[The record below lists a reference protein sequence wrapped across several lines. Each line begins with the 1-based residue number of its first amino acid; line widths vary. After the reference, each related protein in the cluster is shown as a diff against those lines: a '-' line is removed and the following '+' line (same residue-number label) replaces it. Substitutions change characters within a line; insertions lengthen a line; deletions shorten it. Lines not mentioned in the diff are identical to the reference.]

1 MPESLGKYRIAEVLG
16 EGAMGVVYK
25 GYDPGIRRTVA
36 LKTVRRQLLESTEHG
51 LSMAARFRNEAQAAG
66 RLSHPGIVAVYDY
79 GEEGDVA
86 YIAMEFVEGNSL
98 AQYLANKVR
107 FSDSDIVS
115 VVVQLLEALEHAHAN
130 GVWHRDI
137 KPANILMTRDG
148 RIKVADFGIA
158 RVDAAGLTQVG
169 SIVGT
174 PSYMAPEQFLG
185 LEIDHS
191 VDIYGSGVLLYQ
203 LLVGRA
209 PFVGPTES
217 LMYRVVHEA
226 PVLPSAVPG
235 YDRGTRYDL
244 VVATALA
251 KDPRHRY
258 ASAGDFR
265 RALLAA
271 AGQAVAPAVSDE
283 TVVAVPTRRPPAA
296 PSAAGTGSPG
306 PTGMASGS
314 GSVDRPAPAPL
325 DDKVLAQ
332 VELTLARHVGPVAS
346 VMVRRVARGCEDL
359 PTLLARLADQVAN
372 PSAKAAFLE
381 QTTQVTS
388 GGSATRR
395 TSVSAVVTA
404 GSAGSAGTARTS
416 GLATVA
422 RPLDE
427 AVVAQAGK
435 LLAQH
440 IGPIASVLAKRAAA
454 RSPDRQAFYGALTD
468 AVPDAAARERLREAL
483 ARLI

>member
-1 MPESLGKYRIAEVLG
+1 MVSMPESLGKYRIAEVLG

-98 AQYLANKVR
+98 AQYLRYNVR

-115 VVVQLLEALEHAHAN
+115 VVAQLLEALDHAHSN

-137 KPANILMTRDG
+137 KPANVLMTRDG

-185 LEIDHS
+185 LEIDHG

-251 KDPRHRY
+251 KDPRQRY

-265 RALLAA
+265 RAVLAA
-271 AGQAVAPAVSDE
+271 AGQAVAPTVSDE
-283 TVVAVPTRRPPAA
+283 TVIAVATRRTPAA
-296 PSAAGTGSPG
+296 PTAAGPGSAG
-306 PTGMASGS
+306 LAGMASGS
-314 GSVDRPAPAPL
+314 GNIDRSVSAPL

-332 VELTLARHVGPVAS
+332 VELTLARHVGPVES
-346 VMVRRVARGCEDL
+346 VMVRRVARSCEDL
-359 PTLLARLADQVAN
+359 PTLLARLADQVAS

-388 GGSATRR
+388 PGSGTRR
-395 TSVSAVVTA
+395 TSLSAVVTA
-404 GSAGSAGTARTS
+404 GSAGLVGT
-416 GLATVA
+416 ATVA
-422 RPLDE
+422 RALDE
-427 AVVAQAGK
+427 AVVTQAGK

-454 RSPDRQAFYGALTD
+454 RSPDREAFYGALTD
-468 AVPDAAARERLREAL
+468 AVPDAAARERLRAAL